1 MNCAPLLD
9 LNTLDR
15 DRLLALFRTQQEQQ
29 QKLDRMLAAR
39 DEELRRLEV
48 ELEADRQT
56 LSEQADELHSRSE
69 RIEHLKLMVEKLRHM
84 IFGTRSEKIVIKLEQ
99 LELELEEQE
108 TTQAEAEAV
117 AERIAPSKKPKT
129 RPRRKPLPEHLP
141 REVVTHLP
149 QGDCCPDCG
158 GHLRQFGEDV
168 AEQLEYIPESFK
180 VIRHVRPKF
189 ACSGCDRV
197 VEAPAPSRPIERGVA
212 GPGLLA
218 HALVSKFADHLPLYR
233 QSEIYARQGVE
244 IERSTLAG
252 WVGGASELLAP
263 LIDAIQKHVLAGA
276 KLHADDTPMPVL
288 APGSGK
294 TKTGR
299 LWTYVRDD
307 RPAGKDTA
315 PAVWFAYS
323 EDRKGEHPRQ
333 HLKNFKGGL
342 QADAYAGFHH
352 LYGDGAIYEV
362 ACWAHARRKFHE
374 IHAIHASPTT
384 TEALARIGALY
395 AIEDEVRGKSAD
407 LRLSVRQARARPL
420 LDDLRKWMEKALHSL
435 SAKSETAGAIRY
447 ALSRWRALTR
457 YTEDGLLEIDN
468 SAAERALRAVALGRK
483 NYLFAGSDCGGERAA
498 AMYSLI
504 GSAKLN
510 GLDPE
515 FYLRTVLTQIA
526 DHPISRIEE
535 LLPWNLAQ
543 SIQIQSSQAA

>member
-1 MNCAPLLD
+1 MATTMLPD
-9 LNTLDR
+9 LNLLPAEALKTLVR
-15 DRLLALFRTQQEQQ
+15 AQHEQLLWRE
-29 QKLDRMLAAR
+29 
-39 DEELRRLEV
+39 
-48 ELEADRQT
+48 
-56 LSEQADELHSRSE
+56 SE
-69 RIEHLKLMVEKLRHM
+69 IEHLKLLIAKLQRMQFGRKSEKLTQQ
-84 IFGTRSEKIVIKLEQ
+84 IEQ
-99 LELELEEQE
+99 LELRLEELQATPAENAPQESQPSETSSSE
-108 TTQAEAEAV
+108 TTSPS
-117 AERIAPSKKPKT
+117 APQKPV
-129 RPRRKPLPEHLP
+129 RRALPAHLP
-141 REVVTHLP
+141 RQTKRHEPKET
-149 QGDCCPDCG
+149 CCPDCG
-158 GHLRQFGEDV
+158 GALRKLGEDIS
-168 AEQLEYIPESFK
+168 EMLEYVPASFY
-180 VIRHVRPKF
+180 VVRHVREKLN
-189 ACSGCDRV
+189 CTKCDKIV
-197 VEAPAPSRPIERGVA
+197 QAAAPTRPIESGVA
-212 GPGLLA
+212 GPGLWA
-218 HALVSKFADHLPLYR
+218 HVLVSKYADHLPLYR

-244 IERSTLAG
+244 LQRSTLAD
-252 WVGGASELLAP
+252 WLGGASRLLAP

-276 KLHADDTPMPVL
+276 KLHADDTPVPVL
-288 APGSGK
+288 APGNGK

-307 RPAGKDTA
+307 RPAGEDTA

-323 EDRKGEHPRQ
+323 EDRKGEIPRQ
-333 HLKNFKGGL
+333 HLRNFKGGL

-352 LYGDGAIYEV
+352 LYGDGASYEV

-374 IHAIHASPTT
+374 IHVIHASPTT

-395 AIEDEVRGKSAD
+395 AIEEEVRGKPAD

-498 AMYSLI
+498 TMYSLI

-515 FYLRTVLTQIA
+515 FYLRTVLSQIA

-535 LLPWNLAQ
+535 LLPWNLAP
-543 SIQIQSSQAA
+543 SLHIQSSQAA